1 MTQRTL
7 LTIGGAVFGLAFLG
21 SLFIAYTTG
30 RMEAILYGIFPLAAA
45 VVLFTMARKEPK
57 E

>member
-1 MTQRTL
+1 LGWPPSRSTA
-7 LTIGGAVFGLAFLG
+7 GFGLAFLG
-21 SLFIAYTTG
+21 SLLIAYTTG